1 MTTLYCLGDSLTFG
15 PGVRPAQK
23 WTALAAAE
31 GLHIVNM
38 GVPGDTAVGMLA
50 RLQKLEL
57 AAGDA
62 VLLMGGT
69 NDIFCTLTDTGARA
83 AMAAMVQ
90 QLLAKGIR
98 PLVGIPI
105 PVVPDMAPEKWRQL
119 VDFVAAAPVLE
130 SYSAWLKIYCRTFD
144 VQPVDFWQDYVNSDS
159 TPHRELYLDGLHPN
173 AEGHKQMAARLREV
187 KL

>member
-15 PGVRPAQK
+15 PGVRHAQK

-31 GLHIVNM
+31 GLRIVNM
-38 GVPGDTAVGMLA
+38 GVPGDTAVGMLS
-50 RLQKLEL
+50 RLQKPEL

-62 VLLMGGT
+62 VLIMGGT
-69 NDIFCTLTDTGARA
+69 NDIFCTLSDSTARA
-83 AMAAMVQ
+83 AVSAMVQ

-119 VDFVAAAPVLE
+119 VDFTAAAPILE
-130 SYSAWLKIYCRTFD
+130 AYCAWLKVYCRTFD
-144 VQPVDFWQDYVNSDS
+144 VQTVDFWQDYVNQDG
-159 TPHRELYLDGLHPN
+159 TPRRELYLDGLHPN
-173 AEGHKQMAARLREV
+173 GDGHKQMAARLHEV
-187 KL
+187 KV